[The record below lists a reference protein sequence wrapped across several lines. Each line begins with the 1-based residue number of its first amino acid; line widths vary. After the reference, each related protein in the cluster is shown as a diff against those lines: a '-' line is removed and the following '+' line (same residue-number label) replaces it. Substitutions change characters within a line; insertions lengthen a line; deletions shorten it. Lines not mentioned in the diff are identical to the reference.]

1 MMQYIPFNIPFVAAA
16 LLVGVALFIILF
28 KRNLI
33 KIVMG
38 IAILSSG
45 VNLFLVALGY
55 RAGGVAPIYTA
66 TPEGVMVLPVP
77 QALTLTNIVITVS
90 VIALMLTMVM
100 YIYRHMGDIDARK
113 SRLLKG

>member
-1 MMQYIPFNIPFVAAA
+1 MMSYIPFNIPFVAAA
-16 LLVGVALFIILF
+16 LMVGVALFIILF

-38 IAILSSG
+38 IAILSSA
-45 VNLFLVALGY
+45 VNLFLVTLGY
-55 RAGGVAPIYTA
+55 RAGGIAPIYTV

-77 QALTLTNIVITVS
+77 QALTLTNIVIGVS
-90 VIALMLTMVM
+90 VIALMLTLVM
-100 YIYRHMGDIDARK
+100 YIHRHMGDIDAKK

>member
-1 MMQYIPFNIPFVAAA
+1 MMQFIPYNIPFVAVA
-16 LLVGVALFIILF
+16 LLVGIGLFIILF
-28 KRNLI
+28 KRSLI
-33 KIVMG
+33 KLIMG

-45 VNLFLVALGY
+45 VNLFLIALGY

-66 TPEGVMVLPVP
+66 TPEGTMVLPVP

-100 YIYRHMGDIDARK
+100 YIYRHIGDADAKK
-113 SRLLKG
+113 SNLLKG

>member
-38 IAILSSG
+38 IAILSCG
-45 VNLFLVALGY
+45 VNLFLIALGY

-90 VIALMLTMVM
+90 VIALMLTLVM
-100 YIYRHMGDIDARK
+100 YIYRHMGDIDAKK

>member
-1 MMQYIPFNIPFVAAA
+1 MMQYIPYNIPFIAAA
-16 LLVGVALFIILF
+16 LLVGVALFILVF

-38 IAILSSG
+38 IAILEAG
-45 VNLFLVALGY
+45 VNLFLVTLGY
-55 RAGGVAPIYTA
+55 RVWGVAPIYTV

-77 QALTLTNIVITVS
+77 QALTLTSIVIGVS

-100 YIYRHMGDIDARK
+100 YIYRHMGDADTRK
-113 SRLLKG
+113 SRLLRG